1 MARLFGT
8 DGIRGRANDTLTP
21 ELAFK
26 VGRAHGYL
34 VKEQFQNGNSA
45 DSCRRPVIAVGR
57 DTRVS
62 GQLLQHSYV
71 CGLICSG
78 VNALCLEVIP
88 TPGVAWAIRRYN
100 AQGGCVISASHNPFY
115 DNGLK
120 LIGADGYKL
129 SDEQEDELEELIA
142 RSGELPRAIDANIG
156 AMINSREAQQ
166 EYAGYV
172 EGLAKLRLD
181 GLKIVLDC
189 ANGASSALAEGIFR
203 HLGAEVTVLHR
214 HPNGTNINNQCGST
228 HPESMQKVVV
238 DLGADFGLCFDG
250 DADRCLACDELG
262 QMIDGDHMLLLFGKW
277 LDQAGRLP
285 GKRIVTTVMANL
297 GLEEAC
303 QANGFDM
310 ARTAVGDRYVLEDMR
325 RTGSVLGGEQSGHI
339 IFLDYATTGD
349 GLVTGVMLSQVIKAA
364 AQPLSKL
371 TESVVKKPQYMVNV
385 KVKDKHTWNQHQR
398 VMEAVKRVEDILQ
411 GKGRLLIRP
420 SGTENLIRVM
430 AEGPSLPELKGLVDG
445 ICLVVSECCSC

>member
-21 ELAFK
+21 ELAFR
-26 VGRAHGYL
+26 VGRAHGCL
-34 VKEQFQNGNSA
+34 VKEQFQGDNSEQA
-45 DSCRRPVIAVGR
+45 CKRPLIAVGR
-57 DTRVS
+57 DTRTS
-62 GQLLQHSYV
+62 GQLLQYSYV
-71 CGLICSG
+71 CGLISSG

-100 AQGGCVISASHNPFY
+100 TQGGCVISASHNPFY

-142 RSGELPRAIDANIG
+142 KAEELPRAIEGDIG
-156 AMINSREAQQ
+156 AIIDGQEAQC
-166 EYAGYV
+166 EYANYV
-172 EGLAKLRLD
+172 AGIAKIRLD
-181 GLKIVLDC
+181 GLNIVLDC
-189 ANGASSALAEGIFR
+189 ANGASSALAENIF
-203 HLGAEVTVLHR
+203 HSLGAHVAVLHS

-228 HPESMQKVVV
+228 HPESLQSVVV
-238 DLGADFGLCFDG
+238 SLGADFGLCFDG
-250 DADRCLACDELG
+250 DADRCLACDEKG

-277 LDQAGRLP
+277 LDKDGKLS

-303 QANGFDM
+303 QANGFEM
-310 ARTAVGDRYVLEDMR
+310 ARTAVGDRYVLEEMR
-325 RTGSVLGGEQSGHI
+325 RSGSVLGGEQSGHI

-349 GLVTGVMLSQVIKAA
+349 GLVTGVMLSQVIKDSGR
-364 AQPLSKL
+364 PLSELAKAV
-371 TESVVKKPQYMVNV
+371 EKKPQYMVNV
-385 KVKDKHTWNQHQR
+385 KVKDKHTWNSHQR
-398 VMEAVKRVEDILQ
+398 VNEAVKAVEESLK
-411 GKGRLLIRP
+411 GKGRLLVRP

-445 ICLVVSECCSC
+445 ICQVVAECCSC

>member
-34 VKEQFQNGNSA
+34 VKEQFQSSSSA
-45 DSCRRPVIAVGR
+45 ETCRRPVIAVGR

-62 GQLLQHSYV
+62 GQLLQNSYV
-71 CGLICSG
+71 CGLISSG
-78 VNALCLEVIP
+78 VNALCLDIIP

-100 AQGGCVISASHNPFY
+100 TQGGCVVSASHNPFY

-129 SDEQEDELEELIA
+129 SDEQEDELEDLIGK
-142 RSGELPRAIDANIG
+142 SDELPRAVEANIG
-156 AMINSREAQQ
+156 AIISGQEAQR
-166 EYAGYV
+166 EYARYI
-172 EGLAKLRLD
+172 ESLAKLRLD

-203 HLGAEVTVLHR
+203 NLGAEVTVLHR
-214 HPNGTNINNQCGST
+214 YPNGTNINNQCGST

-238 DLGADFGLCFDG
+238 DLEADFGLCFDG

-262 QMIDGDHMLLLFGKW
+262 QMIDGDHMLLLFAKW
-277 LDQAGRLP
+277 LERSGHLP
-285 GKRIVTTVMANL
+285 GKRLVTTVMANL

-303 QANGFDM
+303 RENGFEM
-310 ARTAVGDRYVLEDMR
+310 TRTAVGDRYVLEEMR

-349 GLVTGVMLSQVIKAA
+349 GLVTGVMLSQIIKDA

-371 TESVVKKPQYMVNV
+371 AEAVVKKPQYMVNV
-385 KVKDKHTWNQHQR
+385 KVKDKHTWNQHER
-398 VMEAVKRVEDILQ
+398 VLEAVKSVEDALQ

-430 AEGPSLPELKGLVDG
+430 AEGPSLPELKGLVDSV
-445 ICLVVSECCSC
+445 CQVVSECCSC